1 MPSGLDTGHTRTST
15 GSDPG
20 ASARRANAWPRG
32 SGPSARAAEPAGRYI
47 QALFPVPPGRVLG
60 VLPAAQFRRLP
71 VCAKAARCA
80 RATPTGFR
88 SAGLLA
94 AGCAS
99 SDTDSRPDGGT
110 QKEERM
116 NSVQLIGRLT
126 RDPELRE
133 TNGGTTV
140 CRMGLAISRRERDVA
155 PVYVEVKAFNAQ
167 AKSCGEFLTKGRE
180 VAVTGR
186 LETDK

>member
-1 MPSGLDTGHTRTST
+1 MPSGLDTGHAPART

-20 ASARRANAWPRG
+20 AIQRRANVWLRG
-32 SGPSARAAEPAGRYI
+32 SGPSARAAKAASRYI

-80 RATPTGFR
+80 RATPPGFR
-88 SAGLLA
+88 SAGFLA

-126 RDPELRE
+126 
-133 TNGGTTV
+133 
-140 CRMGLAISRRERDVA
+140 
-155 PVYVEVKAFNAQ
+155 
-167 AKSCGEFLTKGRE
+167 
-180 VAVTGR
+180 
-186 LETDK
+186 